1 MRERRASRRLAS
13 VTALAAG
20 LWLAGCATTEAEG
33 EGEAQPDIITG
44 IATITGQIIGG
55 VLMGVAGALGGQP
68 QDAYG
73 YRSPTYST
81 SAYRQ
86 TYAYPVY
93 QPARP
98 RHSHHHHHHK
108 HGHRRR

>member
-1 MRERRASRRLAS
+1 MRERPACRRLAS
-13 VTALAAG
+13 ITALAAG
-20 LWLAGCATTEAEG
+20 LWMAGCATTDAEG
-33 EGEAQPDIITG
+33 EPQPDIITG
-44 IATITGQIIGG
+44 IATIAGQIVGG

-68 QDAYG
+68 QDDYG

-86 TYAYPVY
+86 TYAYPAY

-98 RHSHHHHHHK
+98 HRSHHHK
-108 HGHRRR
+108 HDHSHSHRRR